1 MLTNRQVVARLALDV
16 LVWCCAPAAFLLVYV
31 TRYHAPGE
39 SVPAHLRL
47 VFLALLGT
55 ALARLVL
62 AVVVRRSAWLRFA
75 ATLLVATLLA
85 TMVLYYAVVLLGLQY
100 WGRVTTWELFAS
112 YALQASQL
120 AEALEIS
127 APLVLGLVAL
137 GYTALLA
144 ASWAYFGRFDWAS
157 HVARHAPRRVVGAAL
172 ICASGIALAELAV
185 YLDWPRSAQGEPV
198 SLTFFSTDG
207 ALNLQGHGVDS
218 VSAMQRDEL
227 EDAARA
233 AYRPS
238 GDSERKNLIL
248 IVVDALRSD
257 HMGVY
262 GYPRETTPVLSRLA
276 REGKVR
282 KAGEV
287 RAVCASS
294 ACGLLGIAGSKFVHQ
309 FSNRPILLY
318 EVLRRHG
325 YRVHMVLSGDHTTFY
340 GLKKAYGE
348 LDSYFD
354 ARSAGGRKYLNDD
367 QLVLERLATFPQW
380 DGNPVMIQFHLM
392 SAHVLARGSA
402 QSEAAQA
409 DGTLSARELHIRPYE
424 RAIVRAD
431 RIIGELLESLE
442 RKGYLQRAM
451 VAITSDHGEGFGEH
465 GIWLHARG
473 VYEEMLRIPLLLVS
487 YGEPP
492 GMPIDRHPLASQVD
506 IAPTL
511 LVELGLP
518 RPSTWAGTPLQES
531 AFREFSYF
539 QQQALVGLF
548 DHRETARVWKYW
560 TNSRTGEEHAYDLR
574 ADPGETA
581 NAMGAVDP
589 ALARAWRRRVLPG
602 RSVYLPEAP

>member
-1 MLTNRQVVARLALDV
+1 MLSNRQVVARIALDV
-16 LVWCCAPAAFLLVYV
+16 LLWCCVPAAFLFVYV
-31 TRYHAPGE
+31 MRYHAPAE

-47 VFLALLGT
+47 VFLALLVT

-62 AVVVRRSAWLRFA
+62 AVVVPRAAWLRFA
-75 ATLLVATLLA
+75 ATLLVGTLLA
-85 TMVLYYAVVLLGLQY
+85 TMTLYYGVVLLGLHY
-100 WGRVTTWELFAS
+100 WGRVATWELIAS
-112 YALQASQL
+112 YAPQASQV
-120 AEALEIS
+120 ADALEIS
-127 APLVLGLVAL
+127 VPLVLGLVAL
-137 GYTALLA
+137 GYSAVLA
-144 ASWAYFGRFDWAS
+144 AAWAYLGRFDWAL
-157 HVARHAPRRVVGAAL
+157 HAALHAPRGLVGAAL
-172 ICASGIALAELAV
+172 ICGSSVALAELAV
-185 YLDWPRSAQGEPV
+185 YLDWPRSEQGEPV

-207 ALNLQGHGVDS
+207 ALNLQGHAVDT
-218 VSAMQRDEL
+218 VSAKQLDQL

-233 AYRPS
+233 AYRAS
-238 GDSERKNLIL
+238 ADFERKNLIL

-257 HMGVY
+257 YMGVY
-262 GYPRETTPVLSRLA
+262 GYQRETTPTLSRLE

-309 FSNRPILLY
+309 LSTRPILLY
-318 EVLRRHG
+318 EVLRQHG

-348 LDSYFD
+348 VDSYFD

-380 DGNPVMIQFHLM
+380 DGKPVMIQFHLM

-402 QSEAAQA
+402 QSEAARA
-409 DGTLSARELHIRPYE
+409 DGTLTERELHIRPYE

-442 RKGYLQRAM
+442 RKGYLQRAI

-492 GMPIDRHPLASQVD
+492 GRSIDQHPLASQVD

-511 LVELGLP
+511 LVELGMP

-548 DHRETARVWKYW
+548 DHRETTRVWKYW
-560 TNSRTGEEHAYDLR
+560 TNSRTGEEHAFDLR
-574 ADPGETA
+574 ADPGESA
-581 NAMGAVDP
+581 NAMGSVEP
-589 ALARAWRRRVLPG
+589 ALAREWRRRVLPG